1 MQVASEII
9 EKNGVKI
16 TFGCA
21 RENRNNHFST
31 ILLLARLLQCSPGH
45 ITTADAHRET
55 FLLHE
60 ANSGSYSIMIGH
72 RNNMIDQVN
81 PEGVRLETSAQSLN
95 AMRPG
100 SATGQYC
107 TGGWLNGD
115 HFD

>member
-31 ILLLARLLQCSPGH
+31 ILLLTRLLQCSPVFFE
-45 ITTADAHRET
+45 TADDHRET

-81 PEGVRLETSAQSLN
+81 PERVRLETSAQSLN
-95 AMRPG
+95 TTPSR
-100 SATGQYC
+100 SATG
-107 TGGWLNGD
+107 
-115 HFD
+115 